1 MKKFYEITALAAGM
15 LCLLSGTSAFAGTDN
30 DTELVKQQVQKLI
43 TQNQQLTQRI
53 IELESVKRTSNEA
66 GAGNNAKTS
75 EALRKAQRNVVEE
88 YLAEQL
94 EQKGSQAI
102 NEFVTLSGLIEG
114 EFSAG
119 DDFEGNNVNEFVL
132 ATVELG
138 LSVEVNEWAR
148 GSLLA
153 LYEGGEEN
161 DHIVIDEG
169 FIEIGNYDHFPLS
182 VTAGKFYVPFGNF
195 ATNMIQDPL
204 TLEVGEISDFG
215 MNIGFEAA
223 GFYGAIFVYNG
234 MKDDEGAN
242 VVKGYGAQLGY
253 ALENDNMSI
262 DTGLSYVGNIA
273 DSGGINGFLND
284 DLGKETVQDQVGG
297 LGMHAIGTF
306 GPVMIAA
313 EYVTALDQFNDADTV
328 DPAAVYTAE
337 PSAWN
342 VEIGYGVKLGEIPSN
357 FTIGIQGTDE
367 AVELGLPK
375 TRYIATTSFEIFPA
389 TVLSVEYFHDTGY
402 DLGEEGTDKSSNNF
416 TMQLAYAF

>member
-1 MKKFYEITALAAGM
+1 
-15 LCLLSGTSAFAGTDN
+15 
-30 DTELVKQQVQKLI
+30 
-43 TQNQQLTQRI
+43 
-53 IELESVKRTSNEA
+53 
-66 GAGNNAKTS
+66 
-75 EALRKAQRNVVEE
+75 
-88 YLAEQL
+88 
-94 EQKGSQAI
+94 
-102 NEFVTLSGLIEG
+102 
-114 EFSAG
+114 
-119 DDFEGNNVNEFVL
+119 
-132 ATVELG
+132 
-138 LSVEVNEWAR
+138 
-148 GSLLA
+148 